1 MVENLQYGKCLFQ
14 EVINEGCQGLWQEM
28 MCKSSSHHV
37 LEKHF
42 GDTLMSPHC
51 NLTTFLLQY

>member
-42 GDTLMSPHC
+42 GDTLMSTP
-51 NLTTFLLQY
+51 TVI